1 MHWVYILRC
10 EGKVIYVGE
19 TKNLYSRLFQHING
33 GCSTTKKNTPLEL
46 IALYKVTAN
55 YNFLKYIKEIYNE
68 NIILDDKIENLR
80 EYLFSMDNY
89 ALCRERSMFVENYMT
104 EKVMDVSNYKDKYKV
119 FGGKYTKDG
128 VKNNGRIFDEDIYDR
143 PLCFCGLPCEIRK
156 TASATGRKRV
166 TIIYTCCVKN
176 IWEKMRADVSLIRM
190 PSPCRFYKEYLDDI
204 ELRVLL

>member
-10 EGKVIYVGE
+10 EGKVIYIGE
-19 TKNLYSRLFQHING
+19 TKNLFSRLFQHING
-33 GCSTTKKNTPLEL
+33 GCSTTKKYPPLEL
-46 IALYKVTAN
+46 IGLYKVTSN
-55 YNFLKYIKEIYNE
+55 YNFLKYIKEVYNE

-89 ALCRERSMFVENYMT
+89 CLCRERSMFVENYMT
-104 EKVMDVSNYKDKYKV
+104 EKVMDVSRYNEKYKV
-119 FGGKYTKDG
+119 FGGKYIKDE
-128 VKNNGRIFDEDIYDR
+128 VKNKGRIFEEDIYDR

-156 TASATGRKRV
+156 TSCGIGRTKV

-176 IWEKMRADVSLIRM
+176 IWDKMRVDVGLVYM
-190 PSPCRFYKEYLDDI
+190 ASPCRYYKEYLDDI

>member
-1 MHWVYILRC
+1 
-10 EGKVIYVGE
+10 
-19 TKNLYSRLFQHING
+19 
-33 GCSTTKKNTPLEL
+33 
-46 IALYKVTAN
+46 
-55 YNFLKYIKEIYNE
+55 
-68 NIILDDKIENLR
+68 
-80 EYLFSMDNY
+80 MDNY

-128 VKNNGRIFDEDIYDR
+128 VKNNGRIFEEDIYDR

-176 IWEKMRADVSLIRM
+176 M
-190 PSPCRFYKEYLDDI
+190 YLDLSLHQSGFFRTRDDKYGYVFN
-204 ELRVLL
+204 ER